1 MAVGEK
7 NTIVRTIIRVT
18 YHLKVNDPSKL
29 MRRERHRIKDESSPD
44 TVLIQDRTRNV
55 GDRDDWVAGL
65 EIQKLELEE
74 EKQAGI
80 DLADEAIQATQDQI
94 DEINAL

>member
-1 MAVGEK
+1 
-7 NTIVRTIIRVT
+7 
-18 YHLKVNDPSKL
+18 